1 MQIPRT
7 MSSEAS
13 PHIPTPRMF
22 RLFFWLHWRSFLARV
37 FEPPQNRSIS
47 WIVLPPSAPEPST
60 PFPDFAPPSLV
71 LPFPNIIVEPAAPVV
86 PVPTETPRSS
96 QAPPATQTPP
106 RAPNDSAILGTLGRS
121 LGCNLLNYEKL
132 SHEEKERCIA
142 RLAKV
147 QDEPAATYAA
157 TDDEKRIAQQFA
169 RELAVKQAPPLLP
182 CFSSVGLGISIKCL
196 MLGAFN
202 GFNFAGA
209 PSYADA
215 PGTDK

>member
-1 MQIPRT
+1 
-7 MSSEAS
+7 
-13 PHIPTPRMF
+13 
-22 RLFFWLHWRSFLARV
+22 
-37 FEPPQNRSIS
+37 
-47 WIVLPPSAPEPST
+47 
-60 PFPDFAPPSLV
+60 
-71 LPFPNIIVEPAAPVV
+71 
-86 PVPTETPRSS
+86 
-96 QAPPATQTPP
+96 
-106 RAPNDSAILGTLGRS
+106 
-121 LGCNLLNYEKL
+121 LNYEKL